1 MPAIG
6 LAADSRAPLILYIYK
21 WRLIG
26 DCICQQLAMHLPGW
40 TIRWVASFRDFQI
53 ERSWLGGSLTIF
65 HAHELSL
72 SMREVSDEI
81 AAIAEAGP
89 AVPLIVM
96 SDLEDVGEGH
106 MALRLG
112 ARGFLPANTPPA
124 EAAAAIRFVSAGGTY
139 IPQCVLAAASV
150 TQQSAP
156 AGPRDGSG
164 NPIEFSQREAQVL
177 EGLKQ
182 GKQNKVIAYEL
193 KMNEGTVK
201 VHIRR
206 IMKKLNARN
215 RTQVVLL
222 TSSVNSRF
230 TGPFVV

>member
-1 MPAIG
+1 
-6 LAADSRAPLILYIYK
+6 
-21 WRLIG
+21 
-26 DCICQQLAMHLPGW
+26 MHLPGW
-40 TIRWVASFRDFQI
+40 TIKWAANFRDFQI
-53 ERSWLGGSLTIF
+53 ETNWLGGSLTIL
-65 HAHELSL
+65 HAHELGL
-72 SMREVSDEI
+72 SMCEVRDEI
-81 AAIAEAGP
+81 AAIAETGP

-96 SDLEDVGEGH
+96 SDLEDVGEVH

-139 IPQCVLAAASV
+139 IPQCVLAAPSV
-150 TQQSAP
+150 TQRSAL

-164 NPIEFSQREAQVL
+164 NPIEFSQRESQVL

-193 KMNEGTVK
+193 KMDESTVK

-215 RTQVVLL
+215 RTQVILL
-222 TSSVNSRF
+222 TSSMNSRF
-230 TGPFVV
+230 RGAFIV